1 MGRTVDGGENGG
13 RVPYRK
19 YHRPGKAQ
27 HRENAGRFMGMVERV
42 VSVKMAGKTFIG
54 IAIRVAVAMVVGV
67 VFRASDE
74 HVVAGFLGHRLR
86 DDVGRR
92 VSDSERQHAGET
104 GHQDTGASIQ
114 EPFLPQ

>member
-1 MGRTVDGGENGG
+1 
-13 RVPYRK
+13 
-19 YHRPGKAQ
+19 
-27 HRENAGRFMGMVERV
+27 MGMVERV

-54 IAIRVAVAMVVGV
+54 IAIRVAVAVAVAMVVGV